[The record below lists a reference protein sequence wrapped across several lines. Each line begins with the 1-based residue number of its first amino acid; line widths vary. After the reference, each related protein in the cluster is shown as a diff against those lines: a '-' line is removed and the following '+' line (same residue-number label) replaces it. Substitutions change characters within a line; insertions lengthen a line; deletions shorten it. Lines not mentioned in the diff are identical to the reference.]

1 LDDAMTPEE
10 NERDA
15 KDQSMPKEPD
25 EAAAAA
31 ERVERDA
38 EPPAGGKVKP
48 SKESRPLD
56 LEPPEGEK
64 PAPDR
69 ARPSEEADERSS
81 SGVRALDVCPNCGS
95 PMRGRDTLVCMRC
108 GFDLKTMKVIE
119 TKTGATT
126 VDEDEKAQRPPLVK
140 EGPGDPWLP
149 LVLAIIGAA
158 ILLIG
163 CLAGAPGLFPHV
175 RATLAEGATLV
186 ISWDERWGAAA
197 RFPIL
202 ILLWTMCGFGSLIA
216 GAWLFGRPMGNVGLG
231 ALRML
236 GIVAIAHCVSFI
248 SFSWRL
254 GEFLVESLLAAA
266 VFFILTTLLF
276 RVKPRDAATI
286 LVVTIVL
293 FLALFVIGHVVTW
306 VT

>member
-1 LDDAMTPEE
+1 LDDAMTAEQ
-10 NERDA
+10 NEREAQDR
-15 KDQSMPKEPD
+15 SGPD
-25 EAAAAA
+25 ESDEPA
-31 ERVERDA
+31 ERAQRGPET
-38 EPPAGGKVKP
+38 PAGDDVKP
-48 SKESRPLD
+48 SREPQPLD
-56 LEPPEGEK
+56 LEPPEEEK

-81 SGVRALDVCPNCGS
+81 SPVHALDVCPNCGT

-108 GFDLKTMKVIE
+108 GFDLKSMKVIKTE
-119 TKTGATT
+119 TGETT
-126 VDEDEKAQRPPLVK
+126 VDEDEKAQREPLVK

-149 LVLAIIGAA
+149 LALAIIGGVL
-158 ILLIG
+158 LLIG

-216 GAWLFGRPMGNVGLG
+216 GAWLFGRPFGNVGVG

-236 GIVAIAHCVSFI
+236 GIVAIARCAGFV
-248 SFSWRL
+248 SFSWPL
-254 GEFLVESLLAAA
+254 VEFLLESLLAAA
-266 VFFILTTLLF
+266 VFFVLTMLLF

-286 LVVTIVL
+286 L
-293 FLALFVIGHVVTW
+293 W
-306 VT
+306 